1 MTMVLLLPILACSLG
16 NKAPQISVDSTDG
29 TNTIDTVEQSNSV
42 PPTTEF
48 RGIWV
53 TRWSWDTEEDIHAL
67 LEDIAQ
73 SGFNG
78 VLFQVRGT
86 FDAYYESAI
95 EPWAKRLTGTLGQDP
110 GWDPLETAVVRGH
123 ELGLQIHAYLNV
135 FPLARGG
142 VAPTR
147 GSIPEHAYHDNP
159 DWRVADSNG
168 EVLKVGSPAAE
179 EMQYVF
185 ASPGNLQVRARIAAV
200 AADIDARYDVDGIHL
215 DYIRY
220 PKASYSFDA
229 ASNAL
234 WSLAERDGQ
243 SDRAQ
248 WQREQVNETVR
259 RVQEG
264 VGVPLT
270 AAVWGV
276 HENKWGWPQVSEG
289 NLDYYQ
295 DSHAF
300 LEEGIADAIMP
311 MIYWPVTQPTGQRLD
326 FRTLAMDHLERAGD
340 RHVYPG
346 ISAMV
351 SDKEPDTYARV
362 ATCIQASRDIGAP
375 GWVLFDYATAKPI
388 LKRLRTYLLAKD
400 VPPPAMPWREEGGT
414 EPG

>member
-16 NKAPQISVDSTDG
+16 SKAPQISVDSTGG
-29 TNTIDTVEQSNSV
+29 TDTIDTVEQRNV
-42 PPTTEF
+42 LQPATEF

-53 TRWSWDTEEDIHAL
+53 TRWSWDTKEDIHTL

-73 SGFNG
+73 SGFNA
-78 VLFQVRGT
+78 VFFQVRGT

-123 ELGLQIHAYLNV
+123 ELGLQVHAYLNV

-147 GSIPEHAYHDNP
+147 GSIPGHAYHDNP

-168 EVLKVGSPAAE
+168 EVLRVGSPAAE

-220 PKASYSFDA
+220 PKATYSFDA
-229 ASNAL
+229 ASKAR
-234 WSLAERDGQ
+234 WDGQ
-243 SDRAQ
+243 SDRAE
-248 WQREQVNETVR
+248 WQREQVKETVR
-259 RVQEG
+259 RVRDG
-264 VGVPLT
+264 LGVPLS

-276 HENKWGWPQVSEG
+276 HENKWGWSQVSEG

-300 LEEGIADAIMP
+300 LEEGLADAIMP

-326 FRTLAMDHLERAGD
+326 FRTLAMDHLEHAAD

-346 ISAMV
+346 ISAMA
-351 SDKEPDTYARV
+351 SDEEPDTYARV
-362 ATCIQASRDIGAP
+362 ATCIQASRDLGAP

-400 VPPPAMPWREEGGT
+400 VTPPGMPWRGVDGTEGG
-414 EPG
+414 